1 MKFVAP
7 SWDEIYI
14 KSIHLAEKIRK
25 RENTPFDCL
34 LGVSRGGLVL
44 TRILSDLLDI
54 QYVSVIKS
62 EYYSKLG
69 VTHNRP
75 RISKIQ
81 EDLSGR
87 SILLVDDV
95 ADTGESLVEIK
106 KFLKSKKPKGVKVAT
121 LYIKP
126 WSKVL
131 PDYYV
136 SNTDAWIVFPW
147 ELYESIKL
155 LSARKEKIGLRK
167 AHIPLK
173 YARMLYNMD
182 RKLRQI

>member
-1 MKFVAP
+1 M
-7 SWDEIYI
+7 
-14 KSIHLAEKIRK
+14 
-25 RENTPFDCL
+25 
-34 LGVSRGGLVL
+34 L

-54 QYVSVIKS
+54 HEVNIIKC

-69 VTHNRP
+69 VTNKKP
-75 RISKIQ
+75 RISKLQ

-87 SILLVDDV
+87 NILIVDDV
-95 ADTGESLVEIK
+95 ADTGESLAEIR
-106 KFLKSKKPKGVKVAT
+106 KFLESKKPKVMKVAT
-121 LYIKP
+121 IYIKP

-155 LSARKEKIGLRK
+155 LSTRNEKISLRK
-167 AHIPLK
+167 AHIPVK
-173 YARMLYNMD
+173 YAKMLYNMD
-182 RKLRQI
+182 RRLGRI

>member
-1 MKFVAP
+1 M
-7 SWDEIYI
+7 
-14 KSIHLAEKIRK
+14 
-25 RENTPFDCL
+25 
-34 LGVSRGGLVL
+34 L

-54 QYVSVIKS
+54 HDVSIIKC

-69 VTHNRP
+69 VTNNKP
-75 RISKIQ
+75 RISEIQ

-87 SILLVDDV
+87 NILIVDDV

-106 KFLKSKKPKGVKVAT
+106 KFLKSKKQKGMKVAT
-121 LYIKP
+121 IYIKP

-155 LSARKEKIGLRK
+155 LSAHKEKVGLRK
-167 AHIPLK
+167 AHIPVK
-173 YARMLYNMD
+173 YARMLYSMD
-182 RKLRQI
+182 RQLRQI